1 VDLRNNILE
10 SFQNLNLQLKMAGR
24 NLVRESYTS
33 NTNTDHF
40 AGNLQEQG
48 IDSMQS
54 NAQAM
59 ERLTGEVSHAQQGE
73 QSLYRSENPPLFQ
86 STNSRSES
94 SDSSLS
100 PPVSL
105 REVTSSRV
113 RISHIPLN
121 RTTSSSSATS
131 LELSPASPDES
142 RFPRSLMRSP
152 SLMKTAMMR
161 SGSYMKRAYN
171 NKQEQMESKKKL
183 PPCKSHNTV
192 ACAEHLHWYVGS
204 DKDIMHESGTGVAVP
219 VLAQDEARFEMSS
232 DAMIQPG
239 GEEQLPRS
247 FAYEEPKRHW
257 FYYCKSCRLIYLKG
271 SAGNA
276 VSTHP
281 GHLCAATSGTFK
293 YGARAVAVHVDG
305 TYDHETGLARW
316 SVYFGPDSPEN
327 KVRSSRS
334 LGLDGG
340 KAAEMRALRDALDA
354 VSTSVVAS
362 RRDCLSGGKVKSNCG
377 AFVDAAC
384 RFTLVV
390 FSPLKAAMTL
400 CADECG
406 RVLEFSDAA
415 SGFFY
420 PDEQQRWLSDRL
432 GNSAWLEE
440 KKGAERAIEH
450 LAMEGVQVKF
460 AFTPV
465 QDYSEK
471 WKLFTSAV

>member
-1 VDLRNNILE
+1 
-10 SFQNLNLQLKMAGR
+10 
-24 NLVRESYTS
+24 
-33 NTNTDHF
+33 
-40 AGNLQEQG
+40 
-48 IDSMQS
+48 
-54 NAQAM
+54 
-59 ERLTGEVSHAQQGE
+59 
-73 QSLYRSENPPLFQ
+73 
-86 STNSRSES
+86 
-94 SDSSLS
+94 
-100 PPVSL
+100 
-105 REVTSSRV
+105 
-113 RISHIPLN
+113 
-121 RTTSSSSATS
+121 
-131 LELSPASPDES
+131 
-142 RFPRSLMRSP
+142 MRSP

-183 PPCKSHNTV
+183 PPC
-192 ACAEHLHWYVGS
+192 S

-219 VLAQDEARFEMSS
+219 VLAHDEARFEMSS

-276 VSTHP
+276 R
-281 GHLCAATSGTFK
+281 HLQVRR
-293 YGARAVAVHVDG
+293 ARRRVHVDG
-305 TYDHETGLARW
+305 TYDHETRLARW

-334 LGLDGG
+334 LGVDGG

-362 RRDCLSGGKVKSNCG
+362 RRDCLGGGKVKSNCG

-420 PDEQQRWLSDRL
+420 PDEQQQWVSDRL

-450 LAMEGVQVKF
+450 LAKEGVQVKF